1 LINAASSNGRCNTVW
16 YKAVFKG
23 GVYEARET
31 VWVFGGAETRG
42 VASLEGRTDAA
53 GDRARFWQRTFL
65 HSLSGVASRWDCSGR
80 PAACAPR
87 GLASGSSIR
96 EPFRFFGVSLLL
108 IGAKEDFRL
117 KFATSF
123 LYSQSRKEPMMI
135 PKPWS
140 ERDHPFNRK
149 FGRAQGVTDWT
160 ELYRNHVQFGKSKD
174 STGLQIADIAA
185 NICYRHFSGKPK
197 NRPYRLL
204 RSRIS
209 GGYNSEIHYGVLNE
223 LSLLTDSPENHVS
236 DYSEKEH
243 AAMAEIK
250 AKRVGSQGAG

>member
-1 LINAASSNGRCNTVW
+1 
-16 YKAVFKG
+16 
-23 GVYEARET
+23 
-31 VWVFGGAETRG
+31 
-42 VASLEGRTDAA
+42 
-53 GDRARFWQRTFL
+53 
-65 HSLSGVASRWDCSGR
+65 
-80 PAACAPR
+80 
-87 GLASGSSIR
+87 
-96 EPFRFFGVSLLL
+96 
-108 IGAKEDFRL
+108 
-117 KFATSF
+117 
-123 LYSQSRKEPMMI
+123 MMI